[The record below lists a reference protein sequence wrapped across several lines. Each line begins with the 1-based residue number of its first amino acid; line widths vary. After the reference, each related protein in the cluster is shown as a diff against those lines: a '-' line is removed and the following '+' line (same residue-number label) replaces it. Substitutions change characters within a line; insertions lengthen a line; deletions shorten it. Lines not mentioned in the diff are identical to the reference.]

1 MSETP
6 LNPQLI
12 RKMRSA
18 VEARRNLPQ
27 STYRLQF
34 HAGFTFRDATAI
46 VPYLSELG
54 ITHCYA
60 SPYLKARA
68 GSTHGYDV
76 IDHHSLNPEIGTQA
90 DYEAWLAE
98 MKRHGMGHLL
108 DTVPNHVGV
117 ATNDN
122 AWWNDVL
129 ENGPAS
135 RYANYFDI
143 DWHGSPRPELRDKV
157 LLPVLGK
164 PYAEALEAGELALKF
179 ENGKFGVHYYDR
191 RFPIAPRTVPSALRE
206 KTVAHFNGTPG
217 NPQSFDQLDNL
228 LMSQSYRLAY
238 WRVAPDEINYR
249 RFFDINDLAALSMER
264 PEVFNSTHELT
275 MQWLGNGQ
283 LQGLR
288 IDHPDGLYD
297 PKQYFLRLQQ
307 AYLLAVAK
315 AEGIS
320 LQPLQ
325 ATELARHLAAEGP
338 SGRPLYVTVEKI
350 LAMAEP
356 LPADWAVHGTSGYD
370 FLDMVN
376 GLFVQADN
384 EAAFSG
390 IYSRQAP
397 GIASF
402 EDLVYQNK
410 RLILQIALAS
420 ELHVL
425 AHRLDRLAQVDR
437 RSRDFTQTGLKDA
450 LREVIACFPVYRSYV
465 SAEGVRPDDC
475 KYVDQA
481 IQQAIARNPSIE
493 AAIFHFIR
501 DMVLLEPSRF
511 FDEADRARQLKFAG
525 KFQQLTAPVTAKGI
539 EDTSFYVYNRLVSLN
554 EVGGD
559 PGQFGVRP
567 EALHAYLQDRQA
579 HWPFALSPLSTHDTK
594 RSEDVRARIN
604 VLSEIP
610 GEWQERVSTWS
621 RLNAPL
627 RQKLDGIDA
636 PDSNDEYL
644 LYQTLIGAWPL
655 GSFEAERA
663 TFIARIQAYV
673 EKAVREAKVHT
684 SWTHPNAGYENAL
697 KQFVA
702 DILKPRSEFLAD
714 FVPFQAKI
722 SHWGMLNSLSQTL
735 LRLTAP
741 GVPDT
746 YQGTELWDLSLV
758 DPDNRRPVDYA
769 IRRMMLTELA
779 GQFNARTDRATCLRQ
794 LLESKEDGRVKL
806 LVTWLSL
813 QQRRQ
818 HPDLFSFGQYLP
830 GRATGPKANHVFG
843 FARVHD
849 DDVAVTVVP
858 KLCATLTPDAGQL
871 PLTQVWQDTRLTV
884 PSLRLPR
891 RLVNVFTEEEVQVA
905 KDGSILISAALQD
918 FPVALLVAQ

>member
-1 MSETP
+1 MSHAP
-6 LNPQLI
+6 LDPEL
-12 RKMRSA
+12 MRRMLSA
-18 VEARRNLPQ
+18 LAARRNLPQ

-34 HAGFTFRDATAI
+34 HAGFTFRDVMAI

-60 SPYLKARA
+60 SPYLKAKA

-76 IDHHSLNPEIGTQA
+76 IDHHALNPEVGTQA

-98 MKRHGMGHLL
+98 MKRHGMGHVL

-129 ENGPAS
+129 EKGPAS
-135 RYANYFDI
+135 RYAGYFDI
-143 DWHGSPRPELRDKV
+143 DWQGSPRTELQGKV

-164 PYAEALEAGELALKF
+164 PYADALEAGELQLKF
-179 ENGKFGVHYYDR
+179 ENGQFAVYYYDR
-191 RFPIAPRTVPSALRE
+191 RFPIAPRTVPSTLTE
-206 KTVAHFNGTPG
+206 KTVATFNGTPG
-217 NPQSFDQLDNL
+217 NPESFDHLDDL
-228 LMSQSYRLAY
+228 LMAQSYRLAY

-264 PEVFNSTHELT
+264 PEVFNSTHELIL
-275 MQWLGNGQ
+275 QWLGSGQ

-288 IDHPDGLYD
+288 IDHPDGLCD

-307 AYLLAVAK
+307 AYLSAVAK

-320 LQPLQ
+320 LEPSQ
-325 ATELARHLAAEGP
+325 ATAIATQMAADDATGW
-338 SGRPLYVTVEKI
+338 PLYVTIEKI

-376 GLFVQADN
+376 GLFVQSENETEFSRIYAD
-384 EAAFSG
+384 
-390 IYSRQAP
+390 QAP
-397 GIASF
+397 GIPEF
-402 EDLVYQNK
+402 QDLVYQNK

-420 ELHVL
+420 ELYVL
-425 AHRLDRLAQVDR
+425 AHRLDRLAQIDR

-465 SAEGVRPDDC
+465 SAEGVRPDDR

-481 IQQAIARNPSIE
+481 IDQAIARNPSIE
-493 AAIFHFIR
+493 PSIFHFIR

-511 FDEADRARQLKFAG
+511 FCEADRARQLKFAG

-559 PGQFGVRP
+559 PSQFGIRP
-567 EALHAYLQDRQA
+567 DALHAYLQDRQSR
-579 HWPFALSPLSTHDTK
+579 WPFALSPLSTHDTK

-610 GEWQERVSTWS
+610 GEWQERVSTWT

-627 RQKLDGIDA
+627 RRKLDGVDA
-636 PDSNDEYL
+636 PDANDEYL
-644 LYQTLIGAWPL
+644 LYQTLIGAWPI
-655 GSFEAERA
+655 GSFEAERE
-663 TFIARIQAYV
+663 TFIARIQAYA

-684 SWTHPNAGYENAL
+684 SWTNPNAGYENAL
-697 KQFVA
+697 KQFVS
-702 DILKPRSEFLAD
+702 DILKSGSAFLSD
-714 FVPFQAKI
+714 FVPFQAKV

-746 YQGTELWDLSLV
+746 YQGSELWDFSLV
-758 DPDNRRPVDYA
+758 DPDNRRPVDYGA
-769 IRRMMLTELA
+769 RRKMLSELT
-779 GQFNARTDRATCLRQ
+779 ARFGARNDRVSLLRE
-794 LLESKEDGRVKL
+794 LMESKGDGRAKL

-813 QQRRQ
+813 QERRKN
-818 HPDLFSFGQYLP
+818 PGLFGLGQYVP
-830 GRATGPKANHVFG
+830 GRAIGPKADHVFG
-843 FARVHD
+843 FVRIHGESL
-849 DDVAVTVVP
+849 AVIVVP
-858 KLCATLTPDAGQL
+858 TLCATLAADARQL
-871 PLTQVWQDTRLTV
+871 PLAKVWQDTHLTTGLEPDRRLT
-884 PSLRLPR
+884 
-891 RLVNVFTEEEVQVA
+891 NVFTGEAVRVT
-905 KDGSILISAALQD
+905 KDRGILISAALQT
-918 FPVALLVAQ
+918 FPVALLVSR